1 MATSSIRLPGFS
13 SRNPTDSR
21 PTTSKNIRGSKTLG
35 LGGLNLCSLVQKT
48 GNKSLQS
55 SFVNPN
61 RPNRTKMCQRLLVCF
76 SEPGPPDSNPL
87 KGLPIGLLISVVIP
101 IFRHKF
107 GSFLQIRSAIDKVE
121 EIVHGVEKVAEVVEK
136 VAEEIG
142 ENLPAGKL
150 KDAVV
155 MIEHVAEKA
164 DKYAQALGEFIDKV
178 EEVGDKLEDG
188 VESLVEVVHRQEDE
202 DDTVKVEK
210 PPKDESL

>member
-21 PTTSKNIRGSKTLG
+21 PTTSKNIRGSKMLG
-35 LGGLNLCSLVQKT
+35 LGGLHNLCSSVLKT

-61 RPNRTKMCQRLLVCF
+61 
-76 SEPGPPDSNPL
+76 SEPGIPLPLGPPDSNPL

-101 IFRHKF
+101 FFRHKF

-150 KDAVV
+150 KDAVEL
-155 MIEHVAEKA
+155 IEHVAEKA
-164 DKYAQALGEFIDKV
+164 DKYAEALGEFIDKV
-178 EEVGDKLEDG
+178 EEVGDKLEDRVRG
-188 VESLVEVVHRQEDE
+188 A
-202 DDTVKVEK
+202 
-210 PPKDESL
+210 PPRKWR

>member
-1 MATSSIRLPGFS
+1 MSSTKLGDLVAELVTDPKGRPRGQVQVGRVGFRFS
-13 SRNPTDSR
+13 SDSLR
-21 PTTSKNIRGSKTLG
+21 VDLLRAYL
-35 LGGLNLCSLVQKT
+35 
-48 GNKSLQS
+48 
-55 SFVNPN
+55 
-61 RPNRTKMCQRLLVCF
+61 TKMCPPLLDCF
-76 SEPGPPDSNPL
+76 SEPGIPLPSGPPDSNPL

-155 MIEHVAEKA
+155 LIEHVAEKA

-188 VESLVEVVHRQEDE
+188 VESLVEVVHRQENE

-210 PPKDESL
+210 PPKVESL